1 MIPKVISV
9 GNISLGG
16 TGKTPFTIKLTKHF
30 LAQGKKVCV
39 LSRGYKGKIGLDTNV
54 ISDGE
59 KLLIKPPL
67 AADEPYMIAESCKGS
82 VVITGKERSDSAVY
96 AMEHF
101 KPDLFILDDGFQH
114 KRMHRDLD
122 ILLLDYRKPISTGLP
137 FPFGYLRE
145 FPRGIRRAD
154 IIVFT
159 RADKFEVPSNV
170 VPLVRDKPVFY
181 STIAFK
187 GIRTADGR
195 LLSNTDM
202 MGVRALG
209 FAGIA
214 GGGRFFAFLYENGI
228 NIVKNRHFSDHQHYD
243 GNTLDKLEALADHH
257 NLSMIITTQKDFVK
271 IPEERRHKYAYVEID
286 IELNDEDGF
295 FKAVEDKI
303 RG

>member
-1 MIPKVISV
+1 VTPKVISV

-16 TGKTPFTIKLTKHF
+16 TGKTPFTIRLTNYF

-39 LSRGYKGKIGLDTNV
+39 LSRGYKGKIGLGTNV

-59 KLLIKPPL
+59 NILIKPPL
-67 AADEPYMIAESCKGS
+67 AADEPYMIAENCKGAI
-82 VVITGKERSDSAVY
+82 VITGRERADSAAY

-145 FPRGIRRAD
+145 FPKGIRRAD

-159 RADKFEVPSNV
+159 RADNNEVPSNV
-170 VPLVRDKPVFY
+170 VPLVKDKPVFF
-181 STIAFK
+181 SNIEFK
-187 GIRTADGR
+187 GIRTADGQ
-195 LLSNTDM
+195 LLSSEDM
-202 MGVRALG
+202 MGKKCLG
-209 FAGIA
+209 FSGIA

-228 NIVKNRHFSDHQHYD
+228 NVVKNRQFPDHMHYCCK
-243 GNTLDKLEALADHH
+243 TLDRLEDIVEHYKLD
-257 NLSMIITTQKDFVK
+257 MIVTTQKDFVK
-271 IPEERRHKYAYVEID
+271 ISEDRRHKYAYAEID
-286 IELNDEDGF
+286 IALNDEEGF
-295 FKAVEDKI
+295 FGEITKKLF
-303 RG
+303 